1 MKKKD
6 FLYQGK
12 AKKIYETDNPDLVIM
27 EFTDDAT
34 AFDGDKKGLIQGKG
48 SINAR
53 MSAVLFPLLEEKG
66 VPTQFEKE
74 LGPASLLVKRLEIMP
89 LEVVVRNIVAG
100 SMARRLGLTEG
111 EILDESVVEF
121 YYKED
126 ALHDPLLTRD
136 HIRIMKLATPD
147 QVEELRKRA
156 LQINAILSAFL
167 KKRGILLVD
176 FKLEFGHF
184 KGQLLLGDEISP
196 DTCRFWDEKTMEKLD
211 KDRFRQDMGG
221 VEAAYQKIL
230 SLVEEGSQ

>member
-1 MKKKD
+1 MKKKN

-12 AKKIYETDNPDLVIM
+12 AKKIYETDDPDLVIM
-27 EFTDDAT
+27 DFTDDAT

-53 MSAVLFPLLEEKG
+53 MSAIFFPLLEQKG
-66 VPTQFEKE
+66 VPTHFEEE
-74 LGPASLLVKRLEIMP
+74 LDSASLLVKRLEIMQ

-111 EILDESVVEF
+111 EVLSECIVEF

-136 HIRIMKLATPD
+136 HIRILNLATPAE
-147 QVEELRKRA
+147 VEELRERA
-156 LQINAILSAFL
+156 LQVNTLL
-167 KKRGILLVD
+167 QDYLEERGILLVD
-176 FKLEFGHF
+176 FKLEFGYF
-184 KGQLLLGDEISP
+184 KGKILLGDEISP
-196 DTCRFWDEKTMEKLD
+196 DTCRFWDKKTKEKLD
-211 KDRFRQDMGG
+211 KDRFRRDMGG
-221 VEAAYQKIL
+221 VEDAYHKIL